1 MAQDDPAFFNQLIEL
16 FKTAQPKTAKTAPE
30 PAKPKPEKKPA
41 AKNKSKT
48 TAGEEITRPDFSKAA
63 AKPEF
68 IAALNDLTK
77 RCGSKPHA
85 LDQVAGG
92 FVFEFADAKA
102 DAFDFA
108 KAQAELLKQ
117 GCLIFRPDRDST
129 TRLAAIPTTD
139 RYDALRAM
147 LTNAQNEDKMPE
159 DIITAL
165 KKLDKDHPFVLTTAG
180 FDFVAG
186 DFTTAIT
193 KPATLAKKLINLC
206 SDLLEA
212 GDEESIG
219 EELARNKSFF
229 LWWD

>member
-16 FKTAQPKTAKTAPE
+16 FKTAQPKTAETAPKS
-30 PAKPKPEKKPA
+30 AKHKPEKKPA
-41 AKNKSKT
+41 ATKSK
-48 TAGEEITRPDFSKAA
+48 AADGEEITRPDFSKAA
-63 AKPEF
+63 TRPEF
-68 IAALNDLTK
+68 IAALNDLAK

-92 FVFEFADAKA
+92 FAFEIADAKA

-117 GCLIFRPDRDST
+117 GCLIFRPDHEST

-159 DIITAL
+159 DIIAAL
-165 KKLDKDHPFVLTTAG
+165 KKLNKDHPFILTTAG
-180 FDFVAG
+180 FDFVGG
-186 DFTTAIT
+186 DFTTPIT
-193 KPATLAKKLINLC
+193 KPAALAKKLVNLC
-206 SDLLEA
+206 SDLLET
-212 GDEESIG
+212 GDEEDIG
-219 EELARNKSFF
+219 EELARTKSFF